1 MSKIDGKLREVFLE
15 IFCSFF
21 FVDDFVLL
29 TFFGGKYSNSIG

>member
-21 FVDDFVLL
+21 FVVDDFVLL
-29 TFFGGKYSNSIG
+29 TFFGGKYSN